1 MEPHSRGNGTLG
13 TLLAPGRHAM
23 ATKNVRFSGAPR
35 SGRWTQPPS
44 TQKRGRRGLL
54 FLFALG
60 AALLGGVSGFAWEM
74 DRQVLGGILR
84 QRQEAAR
91 RPDWTPIRRLPA
103 YVPQAFATVV
113 DPTFEDRRPLD
124 EGVEGTTLSREL
136 VRQIHLLRRNLAG
149 EAREII
155 MGPLLERRLSKS
167 EVLELYLNRVYMGRL
182 DGFPVYGIHH
192 AAREFFGKRPEE
204 LTLSQTATLA
214 GLLLP
219 PRITRPERQLGA
231 VGARRNEVLRQ
242 MRVAGE
248 ITPAALEAA
257 IREPLGFVATAEYTP
272 MTRPVGWDAPQEPLR
287 LPPSQAAAGDTAVNN

>member
-1 MEPHSRGNGTLG
+1 
-13 TLLAPGRHAM
+13 M
-23 ATKNVRFSGAPR
+23 ATKNKRLSGAPR
-35 SGRWTQPPS
+35 SGRWTQPPP

-84 QRQEAAR
+84 QRQEATR

-113 DPTFEDRRPLD
+113 DPTFEERRPLD
-124 EGVEGTTLSREL
+124 EGAEGTTLSREL
-136 VRQIHLLRRNLAG
+136 VRQVHLLRRNLAG
-149 EAREII
+149 EAREIL

-167 EVLELYLNRVYMGRL
+167 ELLELYLNRVYLGRV

-192 AAREFFGKRPEE
+192 GAREFFGKRPEE
-204 LTLSQTATLA
+204 LTLSEAATLA
-214 GLLLP
+214 GMLLP
-219 PRITRPERQLGA
+219 PRITRLEGQLGA

-242 MRVAGE
+242 MRLAGAIAPNAVA
-248 ITPAALEAA
+248 AA
-257 IREPLGFVATAEYTP
+257 IREPLGFVAVAEYTP
-272 MTRPVGWDAPQEPLR
+272 MTRPLGWNAPQEPLR
-287 LPPSQAAAGDTAVNN
+287 LPPPEAVPGDTTANN